1 MNAFPPLKVSGVR
14 FSYGQRVVL
23 RDIDLDAAP
32 GEIVGLVGPNG
43 SGKTTLIRIISGI
56 AEPQDGDIQIQGHQV
71 SSLRPRDRARLVATV
86 QQSPAVPPG
95 FTAFEVVL
103 MGRNPHLGLL
113 QWEGPKDIDVCRQA
127 METTDTWEFADR
139 LLSSLSGGELQ
150 RVFIARALAQETPV
164 LLLDEP
170 TAHLDISYQTGVLD
184 IIDKVRRKTGVTVLM
199 AMHDLTLAAQ
209 YCDRIAA
216 LYEGTVFASGQP
228 SQVLTDD
235 VISTVFGARV
245 SIIRH
250 PVHGTPVVLPVGQS
264 TRPFER
270 SEQPAAG
277 SQERFSSPLTEK
289 GRSLP

>member
-1 MNAFPPLKVSGVR
+1 MSQYPLLVKGVR
-14 FSYGQRVVL
+14 FAYGLRTVL
-23 RDIDLDAAP
+23 QDIDLEART

-56 AEPQDGDIQIQGHQV
+56 VAPHHGGIYIQGSEV

-95 FTAFEVVL
+95 FTALEVVL

-113 QWEGPKDIDVCRQA
+113 QWEGPKDIEVCRHA
-127 METTDTWEFADR
+127 MELTDTWEFAQR

-150 RVFIARALAQETPV
+150 RVFIARALAQETPL

-184 IIDKVRRKTGVTVLM
+184 IIDSIRRETDVTVLM

-216 LYEGTVFASGQP
+216 LHEGNIFASGEP
-228 SQVLTDD
+228 SAVLTDD
-235 VISTVFGARV
+235 VVSTVFGARV

-264 TRPFER
+264 TWPALEP
-270 SEQPAAG
+270 EQADAE
-277 SQERFSSPLTEK
+277 SC
-289 GRSLP
+289 